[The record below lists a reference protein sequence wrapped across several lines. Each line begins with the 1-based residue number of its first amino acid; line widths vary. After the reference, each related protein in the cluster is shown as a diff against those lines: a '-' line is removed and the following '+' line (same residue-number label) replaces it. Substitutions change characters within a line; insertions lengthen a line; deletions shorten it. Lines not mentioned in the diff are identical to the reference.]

1 MVLETIKIHNRSLVL
16 SLNFIWKK
24 NKISEDKP
32 FYIEGTVYASIG
44 HANNMWLNLT
54 EITTRNNNG
63 SLFNW
68 ISTTPVPIYTMY
80 FSEKSLEKLDASVLF
95 IPEVNLFT
103 LLTSS
108 VNSNET
114 ALFNMYDAVNSATI
128 DYLVSKLDMLIQPL
142 TCEEALDWQAVNFV
156 NSKDLKSK
164 QHLFTTSINTD
175 SSSTYM
181 FMDSAIAKLSKQD
194 LPDEVAINSEL
205 MELYSSLDIVKSIDS
220 AALVPNTSTKIGS
233 NLDLN
238 SIMCSYTNTRTSMK
252 AKDFVKIKGFNI

>member
-1 MVLETIKIHNRSLVL
+1 MVLESIKIHNRSCAL

-24 NKISEDKP
+24 NRISEDKP
-32 FYIEGTVYASIG
+32 FYIEGTIYASIG
-44 HANNMWLNLT
+44 HTNNMWLNLT
-54 EITTRNNNG
+54 EITTQNNSG

-68 ISTTPVPIYTMY
+68 ISTTPVPVYTLY
-80 FSEKSLEKLDASVLF
+80 FSEKSLEKLDTSVLF

-108 VNSNET
+108 VNLNET
-114 ALFNMYDAVNSATI
+114 ALFNMYDAVNAATI
-128 DYLVSKLDMLIQPL
+128 NYLVSKLDMLIQPL

-164 QHLFTTSINTD
+164 QHLFTTSVNTD
-175 SSSTYM
+175 SSSSYM
-181 FMDSAIAKLSKQD
+181 FMDSNIAKLNKQD

-205 MELYSSLDIVKSIDS
+205 MELYSSLDILKSIDS
-220 AALVPNTSTKIGS
+220 AVLVPNTSTKIGS

-238 SIMCSYTNTRTSMK
+238 SIMYSYANTRASMK